1 MMTRSADNVEVVTP
15 KMQGFRD
22 DCARNKMKRERL
34 AERLTESAPKRD
46 PGWQV

>member
-34 AERLTESAPKRD
+34 AESAPKRD